1 MCADPEIG
9 MLYHD
14 SMDPFALSGRSLDT
28 DLLILRSLFAIDSN
42 TNLPV
47 STSYILATD
56 GRGGLDW
63 QSVFTNI
70 STFSGLTG
78 GGVGYLPSTIY
89 SFSTSILS
97 ISSIEGVGYS
107 TLSTSIGLGGIPG
120 SITGPQLQSTV
131 SSIFSPP
138 VYVSPAMLISSMD
151 SFINGN
157 FSYTQAITSTNI
169 GLATFGYVSSSQLQS
184 SILNFQGNSI
194 AAITSTTRGLGAA
207 GYISTA
213 QLLSTTAGL
222 SVYGYVSTAQLLT
235 TIGLMSTF
243 QAINFVSTITG
254 LGTLGYVSTQTLL
267 SSTDGLIRNIN
278 VDRAGNL
285 IVYNSRVTISSLEK
299 LAFLSSFYNSSV
311 TYKGLNGLFTASTTS
326 RDIYFSTAQLQF
338 ANHSNYIT
346 PSTQI
351 TVDIFP
357 TFIFTNLNLVN
368 APQVYALSTMVQYK
382 RNPLLNATNTSYF
395 VATGIDC
402 PNSNVFQ
409 QTIRMSLIG
418 QPIMSNYD
426 EEYVLIHRVVN
437 GLSLALQGGLQSAD
451 MQVLMP
457 STNSIYVTLQNNPV

>member
-1 MCADPEIG
+1 
-9 MLYHD
+9 
-14 SMDPFALSGRSLDT
+14 MDPFAANGRSLDT

-47 STSYILATD
+47 STAYILGTD

-70 STFSGLTG
+70 STSSGLSG
-78 GGVGYLPSTIY
+78 GGVGFLPSTIF

-97 ISSIEGVGYS
+97 ISSIQGVGYS

-120 SITGPQLQSTV
+120 SITGPQLFSTV

-151 SFINGN
+151 SFITGN
-157 FSYTQAITSTNI
+157 FSYTQATVSTNI
-169 GLATFGYVSSSQLQS
+169 GLATFGYISSSQLQS
-184 SILNFQGNSI
+184 SIQNFQGNSI
-194 AAITSTTRGLGAA
+194 SAITSTTRGLGTA
-207 GYISTA
+207 GYISSF

-222 SVYGYVSTAQLLT
+222 ARYGYVSTAQLLANLGT
-235 TIGLMSTF
+235 LSTL
-243 QAINFVSTITG
+243 QDSNAISTSIG
-254 LGTLGYVSTQTLL
+254 LGTFGYVSTLTLL

-299 LAFLSSFYNSSV
+299 FAFLSSFTNSSV
-311 TYKGLNGLFTASTTS
+311 TYKGTNGIFTASTVS
-326 RDIYFSTAQLQF
+326 RDLYFSTAKLQF
-338 ANHSNYIT
+338 GSHSNYIT

-357 TFIFTNLNLVN
+357 TYVFTNLNLVN
-368 APQVYALSTMVQYK
+368 TPQIYTLSSVIQYK
-382 RNPLLNATNTSYF
+382 RSTLPNVTSQNYF

-409 QTIRMSLIG
+409 QPIRMSVVG
-418 QPIMSNYD
+418 QSILSNYD
-426 EEYVLIHRVVN
+426 EEYVLLHRLEN
-437 GLSLALQGGLQSAD
+437 SLSFALQGGIQLPD
-451 MQVLMP
+451 MQVLMT
-457 STNSIYVTLQNNPV
+457 STNSVYITIQNNPS

>member
-1 MCADPEIG
+1 
-9 MLYHD
+9 
-14 SMDPFALSGRSLDT
+14 MDPFAPNGRSLDT

-47 STSYILATD
+47 STTFILGTD
-56 GRGGLDW
+56 GRGGLNW
-63 QSVFTNI
+63 QSIFTNI
-70 STFSGLTG
+70 SSASGLTG
-78 GGVGYLPSTIY
+78 SGVGYLPSTIY

-107 TLSTSIGLGGIPG
+107 TLSTNIGLGGIPG

-138 VYVSPAMLISSMD
+138 VYVSPAMLVSSMD
-151 SFINGN
+151 SFVNGN
-157 FSYTQAITSTNI
+157 FSYTQAITSTSI

-194 AAITSTTRGLGAA
+194 TAITSTTRGLGTA
-207 GYISTA
+207 GYVSSS

-222 SVYGYVSTAQLLT
+222 SRYGYVSTAQLLT
-235 TIGLMSTF
+235 SLGLMSTF
-243 QAINFVSTITG
+243 QAINFVSSITG

-299 LAFLSSFYNSSV
+299 FAFLSSFINSSL
-311 TYKGLNGLFTASTTS
+311 TYKGTNGIFTGSTVN
-326 RDIYFSTAQLQF
+326 RDIYFSTANLQF
-338 ANHSNYIT
+338 ASHSNYIT

-351 TVDIFP
+351 TLDIFP
-357 TFIFTNLNLVN
+357 TFVFTNLNLVN
-368 APQVYALSTMVQYK
+368 APQIYALSTMVQYK
-382 RNPLLNATNTSYF
+382 KNLLTDTTNTSFF

-418 QPIMSNYD
+418 QPIQSNYD
-426 EEYVLIHRVVN
+426 EDYVLLHRVVN
-437 GLSLALQGGLQSAD
+437 GLSSNLTGGLQSAD
-451 MQVLMP
+451 MQVLMA
-457 STNSIYVTLQNNPV
+457 STNSVYLTIQNNPS